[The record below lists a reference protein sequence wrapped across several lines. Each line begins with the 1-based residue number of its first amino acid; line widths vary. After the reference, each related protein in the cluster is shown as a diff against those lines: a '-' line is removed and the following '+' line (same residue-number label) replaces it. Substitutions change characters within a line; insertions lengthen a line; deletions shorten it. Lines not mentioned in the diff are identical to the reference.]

1 MRIYDVSVPLHHQMP
16 TYPGDPGIEI
26 NDWLSLANGDP
37 ANVSLL
43 HFGAHTGTHVDAPAH
58 FIAGAS
64 RVDSLPLEILIGP
77 ALVIEVPATLD
88 RIDRAFIEGITSSD
102 YNRILFK
109 TRNSQLWQR
118 QGLAF
123 QENYVYLTHEAALAL
138 LERGT
143 KLVGIDYLSVEGFN
157 SNNFLTHLALLEN
170 EVIILEGLDL
180 SGVPPG
186 EYELICLPLKIAG
199 GAGDG
204 APARAVL
211 RTLE

>member
-1 MRIYDVSVPLHHQMP
+1 MRIYDVSVPLRHQMP

-26 NDWLSLANGDP
+26 KDWLSLANGDP

-43 HFGAHTGTHVDAPAH
+43 NFGAHTGTHIDAPAH

-64 RVDSLPLEILIGP
+64 RVDSVSLEILIGP
-77 ALVIEVPATLD
+77 ALVMEVPGTLD
-88 RIDRAFIEGITSSD
+88 RIDKGFIDDINDNEH
-102 YNRILFK
+102 NRILFK
-109 TRNSQLWQR
+109 TRNSQLWQD

-123 QENYVYLTHEAALAL
+123 QENYVYLTHEAAHAL
-138 LERGT
+138 VDRGT
-143 KLVGIDYLSVEGFN
+143 KLVGIDYLSVERFN
-157 SNNFLTHLALLEN
+157 SNDFQTHLALLEN
-170 EVIILEGLDL
+170 EVVILEGLDL
-180 SGVPPG
+180 SDVPAG
-186 EYELICLPLKIAG
+186 EYELICLPVKIAD